1 MNWSAPFNE
10 LAEGER
16 FQTRGRTVT
25 ESDVVMFAALTG
37 DWHPQHA
44 DAEWAADGPFGQ
56 RIAHGMLIVSFAVGL
71 VPFDPERVMALRR
84 VRDVVFR
91 RPVRLGDTVHVE
103 GSVRAL
109 KPASDEAGLV
119 TLGIDV
125 LRQDA
130 RRACAAQVEVLW
142 RAAPSGAAVAGA
154 EVLAAPCGED
164 VWAVA

>member
-16 FQTRGRTVT
+16 FHTRGRTVT

-56 RIAHGMLIVSFAVGL
+56 RIAHGMLVMSFAVGL

-125 LRQDA
+125 VRQDA

-142 RAAPSGAAVAGA
+142 RAAASGTQDAGG
-154 EVLAAPCGED
+154 EGAAPCGED